1 MELTKNTIKLIV
13 QRFKSMIM
21 KKSITKEQYEL
32 ALERIETLLPLVD
45 DSTSTTDKR
54 AIELALMSDIVI
66 EYEKEHFPIAKP
78 SIADI
83 IDLSLNDKGMSKK
96 DFAKEIG
103 VSASRVSDY
112 LTGRSEPTLKIARMI
127 CKVLNIPPAVML
139 GID

>member
-112 LTGRSEPTLKIARMI
+112 LTGRSEPTLKIARLI

>member
-1 MELTKNTIKLIV
+1 
-13 QRFKSMIM
+13 M

-32 ALERIETLLPLVD
+32 ALERIEALLPLVD
-45 DSTSTTDKR
+45 DHTPTTDKR
-54 AIELALMSDIVI
+54 VVELALMSDLVI
-66 EYEKEHFPIAKP
+66 EYEKEHFPISKP
-78 SIADI
+78 SLAEI
-83 IDLSLNDKGMSKK
+83 IELSLDDKGMSKK

-139 GID
+139 GIN

>member
-1 MELTKNTIKLIV
+1 
-13 QRFKSMIM
+13 M

>member
-1 MELTKNTIKLIV
+1 
-13 QRFKSMIM
+13 M

-32 ALERIETLLPLVD
+32 ALERIETLLPQVD

-54 AIELALMSDIVI
+54 AVELALMSDIVI

-96 DFAKEIG
+96 DFAKKIG

>member
-1 MELTKNTIKLIV
+1 
-13 QRFKSMIM
+13 M

-96 DFAKEIG
+96 DLAKEIG

-112 LTGRSEPTLKIARMI
+112 LTGRSEPTLKIARLI

>member
-1 MELTKNTIKLIV
+1 
-13 QRFKSMIM
+13 MIM

-32 ALERIETLLPLVD
+32 ALERIETLLPQVD

-54 AIELALMSDIVI
+54 AVELALMSDIVI